1 MPVAESELR
10 PDLRLVPTGRVRF
23 HEHPERRRT
32 LRLVERIRAEGV
44 LRNPPIV
51 AEMQDGHY
59 LLLDGANRVSAF
71 LELGYSLVPVQVV
84 NYSDAS
90 VQLKGWHHLL
100 LEGDAL
106 PLRAR
111 YAALSGVHLRPVSR
125 AQVAHLLE
133 LRQVYAVLVENE
145 TAWWGLFPTPARAEM
160 DVREYIRVLTDVVS
174 AYEGLSRLERIKLAD
189 YEQLPQMVQAV
200 VQHQVCLFP
209 LLHKEELLLLA
220 AQGTMIPTGLTRHL
234 IPGRTLGINLELAFI
249 RSPRSETDKHAHF
262 QAFVDRLSVEG
273 RIRFYEESVFIM
285 NE

>member
-10 PDLRLVPTGRVRF
+10 PDLRLGPIGRGGL
-23 HEHPERRRT
+23 P
-32 LRLVERIRAEGV
+32 G
-44 LRNPPIV
+44 PP
-51 AEMQDGHY
+51 
-59 LLLDGANRVSAF
+59 GAA
-71 LELGYSLVPVQVV
+71 
-84 NYSDAS
+84 
-90 VQLKGWHHLL
+90 
-100 LEGDAL
+100 
-106 PLRAR
+106 
-111 YAALSGVHLRPVSR
+111 R

-220 AQGTMIPTGLTRHL
+220 AQGT
-234 IPGRTLGINLELAFI
+234 
-249 RSPRSETDKHAHF
+249 
-262 QAFVDRLSVEG
+262 
-273 RIRFYEESVFIM
+273 RI
-285 NE
+285 